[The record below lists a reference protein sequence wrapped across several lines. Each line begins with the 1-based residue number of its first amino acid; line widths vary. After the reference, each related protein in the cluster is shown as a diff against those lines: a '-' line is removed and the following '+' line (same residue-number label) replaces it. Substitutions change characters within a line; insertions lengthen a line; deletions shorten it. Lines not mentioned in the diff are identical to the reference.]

1 MVWKRRK
8 ATRGPKVFYNGTIL
22 NIEKLDAHCAL
33 RFSSDTPFIYSI
45 KPVRIHQRSEK
56 MVQRTRIQNVRCQLY
71 WLFCESLQEIFVFFR
86 YWQHHLIWRSAHKS
100 PQSLLL
106 SSHLDRLKSQHIHK
120 SQHLPNF
127 PLDQLALN
135 PSLSFV
141 GLLYRLNKY

>member
-56 MVQRTRIQNVRCQLY
+56 RSSEQGFKTCVVSYIDCSAKVSKKY
-71 WLFCESLQEIFVFFR
+71 SFF
-86 YWQHHLIWRSAHKS
+86 
-100 PQSLLL
+100 
-106 SSHLDRLKSQHIHK
+106 LDTDNII
-120 SQHLPNF
+120 
-127 PLDQLALN
+127 
-135 PSLSFV
+135 
-141 GLLYRLNKY
+141 